1 MLHKGLTVD
10 RHGSQVRGHLI
21 DDCRA
26 SLLFWEV
33 GIRALVQRLHTL
45 SLLDLL
51 MLVLLDQC
59 PVLTAIGA

>member
-1 MLHKGLTVD
+1 MLHKGLAVD
-10 RHGSQVRGHLI
+10 RHGSQVCSHLI
-21 DDCRA
+21 NDCRA
-26 SLLFWEV
+26 SLLFGEV

-59 PVLTAIGA
+59 PVLSTVRA

>member
-10 RHGSQVRGHLI
+10 RHGSQVSGHLI
-21 DDCRA
+21 NDCRA
-26 SLLFWEV
+26 SLLFGEV